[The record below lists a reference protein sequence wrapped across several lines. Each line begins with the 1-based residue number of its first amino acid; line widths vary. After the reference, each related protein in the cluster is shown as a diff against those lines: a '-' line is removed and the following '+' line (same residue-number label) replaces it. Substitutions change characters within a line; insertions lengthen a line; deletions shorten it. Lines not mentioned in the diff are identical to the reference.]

1 MLPAKAARPA
11 SLLLILWPAFGQSQ
25 ETPSLEQLL
34 NTPLTEIPTQ
44 IEVSTASRF
53 TQSSAQSANLT
64 YVVTANDIAQFQ
76 YQTLAQILQ
85 SLPGIYVSSDG
96 AFQYVGV
103 RGLGQPGDF
112 NSRLLFLLDGVRI
125 NENIYDAGL
134 LGSDALIDVENI
146 DRVEFA
152 AGPGAA
158 VYGNNAFFG
167 VVNILTKTAQQLR
180 GAGVKLSLQSDG
192 ANKYFIH
199 TANRLEQGSEWWFS
213 AGHQQHP
220 QMPLAFPA
228 PQHFADQFEQL
239 NNEHLTRL
247 RLGGKHQ
254 GLRFQALWS
263 TQRRNSPDLLP
274 TPQGWLTAP
283 VQDQN
288 DNLLL
293 SLAHQHELRDDLSLS
308 GHLNYNSSEYQ
319 RAAPL
324 FHPEWGLTSLDSD
337 QLGRWYSGDLLLQ
350 YQGLATHDLLA
361 GVEFQDDV
369 RQQIEVRFHHDAELL
384 QGYYGHNQRRS
395 FFLQDQ
401 WQYSATQSLLLGARY
416 DDTRVSGHRISPR
429 LGWIWQWSDTQQI
442 KLLYGSAYRAANL
455 YEFATNFSFDQPVPE
470 DEVIN
475 SAEISYE
482 QRLSTRFSYRLAW
495 FDAGMRRLIRMTP
508 DAAVFSNAQ
517 RIQQHGLNLDLDWR
531 LDSGQML
538 TAAWS
543 WQRGRDVSGYPLQN
557 SPQHLLK
564 LQLLQP
570 LPMLSTEL
578 SLQVLALSRRQ
589 VGESMLPGYGLINAG
604 LHFQLHERH
613 QLQLQLYNLL
623 DKVVYDRPMLLNP
636 PSMQPG
642 RLFGLSWSWQL
653 W

>member
-1 MLPAKAARPA
+1 MPARVVRPA
-11 SLLLILWPAFGQSQ
+11 ALMLILWSAFAQSQ
-25 ETPSLEQLL
+25 EAPSLEQLL

-134 LGSDALIDVENI
+134 LGSDAVIDVENI

-167 VVNILTKTAQQLR
+167 VINILTKSAQQLR
-180 GAGVKLSLQSDG
+180 GAGFKLSLQSDG
-192 ANKYFIH
+192 ANKYFFH
-199 TANRLEQGSEWWFS
+199 SAKRLEQGSEWWFS
-213 AGHQQHP
+213 AGHQQSP
-220 QMPLAFPA
+220 EVPLAFPS
-228 PQHFADQFEQL
+228 PEGFADSFRQL

-263 TQRRNSPDLLP
+263 AQRRNTPDLLP
-274 TPQGWLTAP
+274 TPQGWLAAP

-288 DNLLL
+288 DTLLL
-293 SLAHQHELRDDLSLS
+293 SLTHQHDLLNDLSLS
-308 GHLNYNSSEYQ
+308 GHLNYNSNEYQ
-319 RAAPL
+319 RAMPI
-324 FHPEWGLTSLDSD
+324 FHPELGLTSLVSD
-337 QLGRWYSGDLLLQ
+337 QLGRWYSGDLLLHF
-350 YQGLATHDLLA
+350 QGLAAHDLLA

-369 RQQIEVRFHHDAELL
+369 RQQIEVRFHRDAELL
-384 QGYYGHNQRRS
+384 QGYYGHNQRRA

-482 QRLSTRFSYRLAW
+482 QRLSARFSYRLAW
-495 FDAGMRRLIRMTP
+495 FDAGMQQLIRMTP

-517 RIQQHGLNLDLDWR
+517 RIHQHGLNLDLDWR

-557 SPQHLLK
+557 SPQQLLK

-570 LPMLSTEL
+570 IPMLNTEL

-589 VGESMLPGYGLINAG
+589 VGDSLLPGYGLINAG
-604 LHFQLHERH
+604 LRFQLHERH

-642 RLFGLSWSWQL
+642 RVFGLSWSWQL

>member
-1 MLPAKAARPA
+1 MRTSAARLA
-11 SLLLILWPAFGQSQ
+11 SLLLWPTLGHPQ

-34 NTPLTEIPTQ
+34 NTPLTDIPAQ

-53 TQSSAQSANLT
+53 TQASSQSANLT
-64 YVVTANDIAQFQ
+64 YVVTASDIALFQ

-85 SLPGIYVSSDG
+85 SLPGIYLSTDG
-96 AFQYVGV
+96 AFQYIGV

-134 LGSDALIDVENI
+134 LGSDAIIDVENI
-146 DRVEFA
+146 ERIEFA

-180 GAGVKLSLQSDG
+180 GAAVKLSLQSDG
-192 ANKYFIH
+192 ANKYFFH
-199 TANRLEQGSEWWFS
+199 TAQRLEQGSEWWFS

-220 QMPLAFPA
+220 QIPLAFPI
-228 PQHFADQFEQL
+228 PEGFADSFAPL

-254 GLRFQALWS
+254 GLRLQALWS
-263 TQRRNSPDLLP
+263 AQRRHSPDLVP
-274 TPQGWLTAP
+274 MPQGWLAAP
-283 VQDQN
+283 VRDQN

-293 SLAHQHELRDDLSLS
+293 SLAHQQELSDNLNLS

-319 RAAPL
+319 RAMPL
-324 FHPEWGLTSLDSD
+324 FHPELGLTSLNSD

-350 YQGLATHDLLA
+350 YQGLAAHDLLA

-369 RQQIEVRFHHDAELL
+369 RQQIEVRLRDDDELL

-395 FFLQDQ
+395 LFLQDQ

-416 DDTRVSGHRISPR
+416 DDARVNGSRISPR
-429 LGWIWQWSDTQQI
+429 LGWVWQWSEAQQV
-442 KLLYGSAYRAANL
+442 KVLYGSAYRAANL
-455 YEFATNFSFDQPVPE
+455 YEFATNFSFDQPVPQ

-475 SAEISYE
+475 STELVYE
-482 QRLSTRFSYRLAW
+482 QRLSPRFSYRLAW
-495 FDAGMRRLIRMTP
+495 FDADMRRLIRMTP

-517 RIQQHGLNLDLDWR
+517 RIHQHGLNLDLDWR
-531 LDSGQML
+531 FNSGQML

-543 WQRGRDVSGYPLQN
+543 WQRGRDASDYPLQN

-564 LQLLQP
+564 LQYSQP
-570 LPMLSTEL
+570 LPLWHTQL
-578 SLQVLALSRRQ
+578 TIQALALSRRQ
-589 VGESMLPGYGLINAG
+589 VGDSLLPGYGLLHAG
-604 LHFQLHERH
+604 LQFQLHPHH
-613 QLQLQLYNLL
+613 QLVLQLYNLL
-623 DKVVYDRPMLLNP
+623 DKAVYDRPMLLNP
-636 PSMQPG
+636 PTVQPG
-642 RLFGLSWSWQL
+642 RMLSLSWSWQL